1 MILGSLNKKQA
12 VCQISEGR
20 KNAMESENSGIAVR
34 DSYAHSD
41 SSETDTGEIPYN
53 LRVTGST
60 KSYEL
65 SHRVLRR

>member
-34 DSYAHSD
+34 CYYAHSD
-41 SSETDTGEIPYN
+41 SSQTNTGEVPDSLRASGMPKSSKFPYRI
-53 LRVTGST
+53 LRG
-60 KSYEL
+60 
-65 SHRVLRR
+65 